1 MSVGIRILLLLNL
14 VLGLG
19 VAALWLDETGQPR
32 PNPWVPPAPIV
43 PEVGAPKLSPPADPL
58 AGNAAAYPALLE
70 RPLFAAD
77 RRPPPPPPPPPPPD
91 PLRDVQIL
99 GIVTGEKGYVLARVE
114 GRTRRLAQGESI
126 GEWKLDKLEGRDVTF
141 VQAEG
146 QTRQIRLQY
155 ARIGAQPRSA
165 AQAGAAS
172 GGATPGSD
180 GAANTTATLSPEEQ
194 RREALRRRNE
204 YRAARG
210 LPPLTE

>member
-1 MSVGIRILLLLNL
+1 MSMAIRILGVLNL
-14 VLGLG
+14 LLGLG
-19 VAALWLDETGQPR
+19 LASLWFDESGQLR
-32 PNPWVPPAPIV
+32 PNPWGPPTPIV
-43 PEVGAPKLSPPADPL
+43 PEVGAPQLSPPADPQ
-58 AGNAAAYPALLE
+58 AGNASAYPALLE

-99 GIVTGEKGYVLARVE
+99 GIVTGEKGYALARIE
-114 GRTRRLAQGESI
+114 GRMRRLAQGDSI

-141 VQAEG
+141 AQADG
-146 QTRQIRLQY
+146 QTRQIRMQY
-155 ARIGAQPRSA
+155 ARIGGQARPPA
-165 AQAGAAS
+165 NVAGVAAGAPTA
-172 GGATPGSD
+172 P
-180 GAANTTATLSPEEQ
+180 AAGTNAAPAASPEEQ